1 MPQRFIRYRVKP
13 EKIEENQQLLEEV
26 FRELH
31 TKSPNGVRYLVLELS
46 DGSFCH
52 LVDDASRVIPGLS
65 AFAAFQRG
73 GEDSALNSRNS
84 SRRPS
89 SEITVCSP
97 MREVGKAW
105 IMLPEAPQRM
115 SR

>member
-1 MPQRFIRYRVKP
+1 MPHRFIRCRVKP
-13 EKIEENQQLLEEV
+13 EKIKENQQLLEEV

-52 LVDDASRVIPGLS
+52 LVDDASRVIPGLR

-73 GEDSALNSRNS
+73 GED
-84 SRRPS
+84 RRLEQPQQL
-89 SEITVCSP
+89 EATV
-97 MREVGKAW
+97 VGNYR
-105 IMLPEAPQRM
+105 MLADA
-115 SR
+115 